1 MGRMLS
7 TALAAALLMGGS
19 AAAFFHNLFKI
30 LFSLSM
36 VSKAKAFMTLTENAA
51 SRIKFLLTKQPDP
64 NMSVK
69 IGVRRRGCNGL
80 SYTMNYAEKAER
92 LDEVIEDKGVKIILD
107 SKALMVLVGTQMDYL
122 EDDLKAE
129 FVFKNPNEKGKCGC
143 GESFNI

>member
-1 MGRMLS
+1 M
-7 TALAAALLMGGS
+7 A
-19 AAAFFHNLFKI
+19 
-30 LFSLSM
+30 
-36 VSKAKAFMTLTENAA
+36 
-51 SRIKFLLTKQPDP
+51 
-64 NMSVK
+64 VK

-92 LDEVIEDKGVKIILD
+92 LDEVIEDKGTWVFSLWAIKILIGVKIILD

-122 EDDLKAE
+122 EDDLRSE